1 MFGWL
6 TGKRDKRPS
15 YDEAKEIAVKGDA
28 AARRDLAAL
37 SDLEPE
43 LLYFFA
49 TDKNPEV
56 RQAVAQNQQA
66 PLQAKVLLTKDEDLA
81 VREKLASRISDL
93 TPALDAD
100 ATSRASDMVIGV
112 LEGLA
117 SDQIPTIRA
126 ILAEELKQMD
136 NIPHT
141 TVSKLAHDDEVSV
154 SSPILEFSPILEDE
168 ELIEIVAGS
177 LQGEAIAAI
186 AKRKDLGE
194 TVASA
199 VAETENDVAV
209 QALLENQSA
218 HIGDE
223 TLNFISEK
231 AKDHENWHGPLV
243 NRPSLPEQSIQNVAT
258 YVSTSLVNHMIS
270 KHDLPNDV
278 IMNLRRTVFNRL
290 NKVRSK
296 YTEQYAQS
304 RVLLAEEN
312 DDTRREIE
320 NSLTE
325 IGFVDIRSV
334 GDGETA
340 LRVFEAERTPV
351 KLMICSD
358 NLDDMDAQ
366 EVLEEVHDLDETL
379 PFVLL
384 SDKRTEENIMEA
396 KRYGVT
402 EYVLKPYREA
412 DLLKRIE
419 SIYAKMK

>member
-6 TGKRDKRPS
+6 AGKRDKRPS
-15 YDEAKEIAVKGDA
+15 YDEAKEIAQKGDA

-37 SDLEPE
+37 NDLEPE

-49 TDKNPEV
+49 TDRNSDV
-56 RQAVAQNQQA
+56 REAVAQNQKA
-66 PLQAKVLLTKDEDLA
+66 PLQAKVLLTKDEDMA
-81 VREKLASRISDL
+81 VREKLASRISEL

-100 ATSRASDMVIGV
+100 SSSRASSMVIEV

-126 ILAEELKQMD
+126 ILSEELKAMN
-136 NIPHT
+136 NIPHG
-141 TVSKLAHDDEVSV
+141 TVSKLAHDSELTV
-154 SSPILEFSPILEDE
+154 SSPMLEFSPILEDD
-168 ELIEIVAGS
+168 ELIEIIAGS

-186 AKRKDLGE
+186 AKRQGLGE
-194 TVASA
+194 NVANA

-209 QALLENQSA
+209 QALLENQTA
-218 HIGDE
+218 QIADK

-231 AKDHENWHGPLV
+231 AKDHDNWHGPLV
-243 NRPSLPEQSIQNVAT
+243 NRPSLPDEAIQNVAT
-258 YVSTSLVNHMIS
+258 YVSTSLVNHMIA
-270 KHDLPNDV
+270 KHNIPNDV
-278 IMNLRRTVFNRL
+278 VMDLRRTVFNRL
-290 NKVRSK
+290 NRIRSR
-296 YTEQYAQS
+296 YTEQYSQS

-312 DDTRREIE
+312 DNTRREIE

-325 IGFVDIRSV
+325 MGFIDIRCV

-358 NLDDMDAQ
+358 DLPDMEGQ
-366 EVLEEVHDLDETL
+366 EVLEEVRDLDEGL
-379 PFVLL
+379 PFILL
-384 SDKRTEENIMEA
+384 SEKSSTEDILEA
-396 KRYGVT
+396 KRYGIS

-419 SIYAKMK
+419 SVYARMK